1 MMHTRAALEA
11 TENMATSNSQSQQ
24 GTTVPDREVAK
35 HVFAAELNEATYT
48 FKTSQDERAPVY
60 LALPTGERANRVC
73 VMGTV
78 TDVEDVGTDDQEYLR
93 VRVVDPTGTFWVYA
107 GQYQHEALKKLKK
120 IQPPEFLTVIGK
132 PRTYKTD
139 DGTINVSL
147 VPEDVG
153 IVDVKTRNSWVFEA
167 ARRTLERVGSARETS
182 PKVAALAREQYG
194 HDGSYFA
201 HVAAFAL
208 QNLLDG
214 DDSAANLDEET
225 IEERLE
231 EAEAKGY
238 DVDGKKPEQ
247 ESK

>member
-1 MMHTRAALEA
+1 
-11 TENMATSNSQSQQ
+11 
-24 GTTVPDREVAK
+24 
-35 HVFAAELNEATYT
+35 
-48 FKTSQDERAPVY
+48 
-60 LALPTGERANRVC
+60 VC

-93 VRVVDPTGTFWVYA
+93 VRIVDPTGTFWVYA
-107 GQYQHEALKKLKK
+107 GQYQHEALKKLTK
-120 IQPPEFLTVIGK
+120 IQPPEFLAVIGK

-147 VPEDVG
+147 VPEDIGV
-153 IVDVKTRNSWVFEA
+153 VDRTRDIWVFEA
-167 ARRTLERVGSARETS
+167 ARRTLERVESARETS

-201 HVAAFAL
+201 HVAALAL

-214 DDSAANLDEET
+214 DESSGSDDEET

-231 EAEAKGY
+231 EAEAKGD
-238 DVDGKKPEQ
+238 DVDGEEPEQ
-247 ESK
+247 EILIED